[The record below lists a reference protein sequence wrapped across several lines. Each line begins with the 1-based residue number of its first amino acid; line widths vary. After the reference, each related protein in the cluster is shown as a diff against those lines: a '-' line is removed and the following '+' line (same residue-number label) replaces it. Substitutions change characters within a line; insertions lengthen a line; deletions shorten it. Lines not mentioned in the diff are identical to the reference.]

1 MKPEGDV
8 VEEFERPIDVIK
20 GSMEQVNAPRFLD
33 LHMPMYTGQ
42 WVQLVVSL
50 LVSVGFAYI
59 FLSEGVTT
67 EALLILAAAL
77 YVTGMALATSFPSGI
92 QVALHAIR
100 TTIGEIATVSYDV
113 GPNGERTEASPG
125 GEKEGWLVRPPPVGA
140 WHLDRPYDEDEGGLL
155 DDHPQNVG
163 TPVPATFTLQSLIR
177 IAQSAFMVIIAR
189 TYLLESGDPGMLY
202 GALAVGA
209 VILLVQFFRVR
220 KWRALADRPTSTV
233 RSMPMGPVE
242 VYGQLRP
249 RHGWPAVVFVDG
261 DAGKCVHGLADW
273 GWRYG
278 HRFTWEEWVE
288 ERDEDGNVTGGRWE
302 SRSAY
307 TLIRSDA
314 GGAPTLVHD
323 GTGGMAVHP
332 NLLANGRRIQEW
344 SDADLSLWST
354 RSRPGGKVR
363 NLRAWH
369 VWDIDGWTV
378 GDPFFA
384 SCYAQPR
391 RQEELMFEGVDQ
403 SVASAL
409 PELTREGDGFG
420 HVVTVHR
427 GTEALAFSDME
438 SGLSAMLPSAIMVSI
453 ALVTFLME
461 GLWF

>member
-1 MKPEGDV
+1 MDGN
-8 VEEFERPIDVIK
+8 ERPIDVIK
-20 GSMEQVNAPRFLD
+20 GSMEHVNAPRFLD
-33 LHMPMYTGQ
+33 VHLPMRTGQ
-42 WVQLVVSL
+42 WVQLVLSL

-59 FLSEGVTT
+59 LLSAGATT
-67 EALLILAAAL
+67 EALLILAAVL

-100 TTIGEIATVSYDV
+100 TTIGEIAAVSYDV
-113 GPNGERTEASPG
+113 GPNGERTEVSPG
-125 GEKEGWLVRPPPVGA
+125 GEKEGWLVRPPPIGA
-140 WHLDRPYDEDEGGLL
+140 WHLDRPYDEDRGGLL

-163 TPVPATFTLQSLIR
+163 TPVPSTLTLQSLIR
-177 IAQSAFMVIIAR
+177 IAQSAFLVIVAR
-189 TYLLESGDPGMLY
+189 TYLLESGDPGPLY

-242 VYGQLRP
+242 VFGQLRP
-249 RHGWPAVVFVDG
+249 RHGWPEVVFVDG
-261 DAGKCVHGLADW
+261 DPGKCVHGLAGW

-278 HRFTWEEWVE
+278 HQFNWEEWVE

-307 TLIRSDA
+307 TLIRSA
-314 GGAPTLVHD
+314 SGGAPTLVHD

-332 NLLANGRRIQEW
+332 NLLANGRRIQDW
-344 SDADLSLWST
+344 SSPDASLWST
-354 RSRPGGKVR
+354 RGRPSGRVR
-363 NLRAWH
+363 NLRAAH
-369 VWDIDGWTV
+369 VWDINGWTV

-391 RQEELMFEGVDQ
+391 TQEELMSEGVDQ

-420 HVVTVHR
+420 HVVMVHR

-438 SGLSAMLPSAIMVSI
+438 SGISAMVPSAIMVSI
-453 ALVTFLME
+453 ALVTFLTE

>member
-1 MKPEGDV
+1 MD
-8 VEEFERPIDVIK
+8 EFERPIDVIK
-20 GSMEQVNAPRFLD
+20 GSMGPVNAPRFLD
-33 LHMPMYTGQ
+33 LHLPMKTGQ
-42 WVQLVVSL
+42 WVQLVLSL
-50 LVSVGFAYI
+50 LVSVGFAYLL
-59 FLSEGVTT
+59 LSEGVTT

-77 YVTGMALATSFPSGI
+77 YLTGMALATSFPSGI

-100 TTIGEIATVSYDV
+100 TRLGEIDDVSYAV
-113 GPNGERTEASPG
+113 GPNGERTEVSKG
-125 GEKEGWLVRPPPVGA
+125 GQKEGWLVQPPPIGA
-140 WHLDRPYDEDEGGLL
+140 WHLDRPYDEDEGALL

-189 TYLLESGDPGMLY
+189 TYLLESGDPGVLY

-261 DAGKCVHGLADW
+261 DAGKCVHGLANW

-278 HRFTWEEWVE
+278 HQFNWEEWVE

-307 TLIRSDA
+307 TLIRSA
-314 GGAPTLVHD
+314 SGGAPTLVHD

-332 NLLANGRRIQEW
+332 NLLTNGRRIQDW
-344 SDADLSLWST
+344 SAADPSLWST
-354 RSRPGGKVR
+354 RSRPGGRVR
-363 NLRAWH
+363 NLRAAH

-384 SCYAQPR
+384 SCYARPR
-391 RQEELMFEGVDQ
+391 SQEELMSEGVDQ

-438 SGLSAMLPSAIMVSI
+438 SGLSAMLPSAIMVSV

-461 GLWF
+461 GLWI